1 MACKKRPLEKTMQ
14 RTVLQLCRGTEAE
27 VLSDSGA
34 HVQDGAGADADGR
47 ANTDAFVR
55 ALKVLDASMDG
66 YIIKRTFLS
75 GGARHQKL
83 GPSPVSFL
91 PRPIDA
97 NARTQSTTEAMAESE
112 SSRYYSF
119 SRGINPRR
127 VE

>member
-1 MACKKRPLEKTMQ
+1 MQ

-27 VLSDSGA
+27 VLSDTGA

-47 ANTDAFVR
+47 VNTDASVR
-55 ALKVLDASMDG
+55 APEVFDASVDD

-75 GGARHQKL
+75 GRSRHQKL
-83 GPSPVSFL
+83 GPFPVSFM
-91 PRPIDA
+91 PRLIDA